1 MKKIIFLLSLVV
13 LSSCGPKTSSVQYD
27 DGTSLGLSAE
37 EVTFSQIKSQILQPH
52 CINCHS
58 AVSTE
63 TGLKKWIVAGD
74 PENSP
79 FFTEVEN
86 GNMPQNASPLST
98 KDLQMIR
105 VYIAN
110 MKTSIPVPTPTPT
123 PTPRISYTEVK
134 TRILT
139 PYGCTS
145 CHSVGTEARL
155 ASKWINTTTPEKSSF
170 YTSVKSGS
178 MPQGGR
184 DVTAEDQAFILKY
197 VQEYS
202 AAQ

>member
-1 MKKIIFLLSLVV
+1 MTLIV
-13 LSSCGPKTSSVQYD
+13 LSACGPKTSSVEYD
-27 DGTSLGLSAE
+27 DGTTFGLNQDAVS
-37 EVTFSQIKSQILQPH
+37 FSTIKSQILQPH
-52 CINCHS
+52 CLNCH
-58 AVSTE
+58 AAQATE
-63 TGLKKWIVAGD
+63 TGLKKWIVPGEPD
-74 PENSP
+74 NSP
-79 FFTEVEN
+79 FFIEVEN
-86 GNMPQNASPLST
+86 GNMPRNASALST
-98 KDLQMIR
+98 KDLQLIR
-105 VYIAN
+105 TYIEQMSTTA
-110 MKTSIPVPTPTPT
+110 TPVPTPTPA
-123 PTPRISYTEVK
+123 PTPSPTRISYTQVK

-155 ASKWINTTTPEKSSF
+155 ASKWINTTTPAKSSF

-184 DVTAEDQAFILKY
+184 DVSVEDQAFILQY